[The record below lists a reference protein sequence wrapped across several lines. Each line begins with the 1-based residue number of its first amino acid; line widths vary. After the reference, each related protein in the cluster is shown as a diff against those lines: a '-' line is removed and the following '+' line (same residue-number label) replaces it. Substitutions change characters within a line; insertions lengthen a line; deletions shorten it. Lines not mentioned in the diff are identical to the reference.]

1 MEVPSLRP
9 FRIKRVLLRWIPR
22 SRLARTAA
30 YVLGL
35 DLLLY
40 GVEQLLAAGSVSAAS
55 SLSFWVNFLTFL
67 GGVLWAVVLFRW
79 IRQRLLW
86 RLRNRLIVTYVFMAV
101 IPIMLLLA
109 MVAAAGYMFAGQFAT
124 FVVTAD
130 IRSELSS

>member
-40 GVEQLLAAGSVSAAS
+40 GVEQLLAAGSVSAAN
-55 SLSFWVNFLTFL
+55 SLSFWL
-67 GGVLWAVVLFRW
+67 
-79 IRQRLLW
+79 
-86 RLRNRLIVTYVFMAV
+86 
-101 IPIMLLLA
+101 
-109 MVAAAGYMFAGQFAT
+109 
-124 FVVTAD
+124 
-130 IRSELSS
+130 

>member
-1 MEVPSLRP
+1 MEAPFLRT
-9 FRIKRVLLRWIPR
+9 FRSKRVLLRWIPR
-22 SRLARTAA
+22 SRLGRTAA

-40 GVEQLLAAGSVSAAS
+40 GVEQLLAAATVSAAN

-101 IPIMLLLA
+101 GPLLLFLRL
-109 MVAAAGYMFAGQFAT
+109 VAAAGEIFASLFFT
-124 FVVTAD
+124 FVVTPA
-130 IRSELSS
+130 